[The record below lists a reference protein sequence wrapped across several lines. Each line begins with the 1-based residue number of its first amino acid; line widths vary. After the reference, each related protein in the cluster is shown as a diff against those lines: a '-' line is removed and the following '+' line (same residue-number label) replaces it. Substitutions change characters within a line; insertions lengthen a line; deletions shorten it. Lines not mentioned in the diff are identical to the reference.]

1 MRAVVTGGAGFIGS
15 HLVDK
20 LMEMGHEV
28 IVIDDLSSGRI
39 ENISRWLDSSSF
51 KLVRADLSRPGEW
64 ARELTGVEIVYHF
77 AANPEVRV
85 STTDPEEHFRANVQ
99 ATFNVLEA
107 MRKWGAGA
115 IVFASSS
122 TVYGEAK
129 VLPTP
134 EDYHPYEPI
143 SVYGAS
149 KLACEVLI
157 STYSRLYGMRGA
169 SLRLA
174 NVVGP
179 RSTHGVIFDFINK
192 LRRDRRRLEILGDG
206 TQRKSYV
213 HVSDVVDATVMVAE
227 YVLRGNISYEA
238 FNVGSPDTISVIDI
252 ARIVIESMGLE
263 DVELA
268 FRPATPDG
276 RGWPGDVKVMHLD
289 ISKIIRTIGWRP
301 RLNSYEAVK
310 NAVEHYLGGRS

>member
-1 MRAVVTGGAGFIGS
+1 MKVVVTGGAGFIGS

-28 IVIDDLSSGRI
+28 IVIDDFSSGRI
-39 ENISRWLDSSSF
+39 ENISKWLGSSSF
-51 KLVRADLSRPGEW
+51 KLVRADLSQPGDW
-64 ARELTGVEIVYHF
+64 ARELAGADIVYHF

-85 STTDPEEHFRANVQ
+85 SATDPEVHFRANIQ

-107 MRKWGAGA
+107 MRKFGARA
-115 IVFASSS
+115 IIFASSS

-134 EDYHPYEPI
+134 EDYHPCEPI

-157 STYSRLYGMRGA
+157 STYARLYGFRGI

-179 RSTHGVIFDFINK
+179 RSTHGVIYDFINK
-192 LRRDRRRLEILGDG
+192 LRRDPRRLEILGDG

-213 HVSDVVDATVMVAE
+213 HVSDVVNATVMAADYLLE
-227 YVLRGNISYEA
+227 SDILYEA
-238 FNVGSPDTISVIDI
+238 FNVGSADTISVIDI
-252 ARIVIESMGLE
+252 AKIIIEAMGLR
-263 DVELA
+263 DVELV

-289 ISKIIRTIGWRP
+289 ISKIMRIVGWKP

-310 NAVEHYLGGRS
+310 SAVEYYLREHS